1 MTQTTSRRLMLA
13 GGLLL
18 AATGTAHAKTL
29 VFCSEASPEGF
40 NPQHYT
46 AGTTFDASSRTIY
59 NRLVEFKSG
68 TTELKPALAESWEV
82 SDDGRTY
89 TFHLRQGVTFQ
100 TTDYFTPSRDFNADD
115 VLYSFNRQLEDD
127 HPWHGVGS
135 GYEYFEGMG
144 MPDLIESVEKVDDH
158 TVRFHLSRA
167 SAPFLS
173 DMAMDFA
180 SILSAEYANQLMEEG
195 HPERMNQ
202 QPLGTGP
209 FQFAGFQRD
218 AYIRYQAHPDYWEG
232 KSPLDRLVFSITP
245 DASVR
250 FQKLQANECQVM
262 VFPNPADLE
271 AMRNDPNINLESA
284 EGLNVGYLSFQ
295 TEKPPFDNPKVRRAL
310 SMAVDR
316 DAIIESVYQGAG
328 QKAKNPIPPTLW
340 GYDENVEEIPY
351 DPEQAKK
358 LLQEAGVENLSTEL
372 WAMPVQRPYNPNAR
386 RMAEIIQSDW
396 RKVGVNAEIVSYEW
410 GEYLRRASE
419 GEAMTGLFGWT
430 GDNGDP
436 DNFLNTLLSCNAARD
451 GSNYAKWCN
460 PEYDDIIRQAA
471 TATDQ
476 EERTKLY
483 VQAQEIFRDQMPWL
497 PIAHSIVHEP
507 VRSSVTGYQVQ
518 PTGVHTFYGVDIKE

>member
-1 MTQTTSRRLMLA
+1 MTQTLSRRLMLA

-18 AATGTAHAKTL
+18 AATGTAHGKTL
-29 VFCSEASPEGF
+29 VYCSEASPEGF
-40 NPQHYT
+40 NPQRYT

-59 NRLVEFKSG
+59 NRLVEFESG
-68 TTELKPALAESWEV
+68 TTDIKPALAESWEV

-89 TFHLRQGVTFQ
+89 TFHLRQGVKFQ
-100 TTDYFTPSRDFNADD
+100 TTDYFTPSREFNADD
-115 VLYSFNRQLEDD
+115 VLYSFNRQLRDD

-144 MPDLIESVEKVDDH
+144 MPDLIERVEKVDDH

-167 SAPFLS
+167 AAPFLS

-180 SILSAEYANQLMEEG
+180 SILSAEYADQLMEEG
-195 HPERMNQ
+195 QPERMNQ

-232 KSPLDRLVFSITP
+232 RSPLDRLVFSITP

-250 FQKLQANECQVM
+250 YQKLQANECQVM

-271 AMRNDPNINLESA
+271 AMRSDPNIDLKSA

-295 TEKPPFDNPKVRRAL
+295 TQKPPFDDPRVRRAL

-328 QKAKNPIPPTLW
+328 EKARNPIPPTLW
-340 GYDENVEEIPY
+340 GYDDNVEAIPH
-351 DPEQAKK
+351 DPEQARA
-358 LLQEAGVENLSTEL
+358 LLAEAGVENLSTQL

-396 RKVGVNAEIVSYEW
+396 RDIGVNAEIVSYEW

-460 PEYDDIIRQAA
+460 EEYDDIIRQAA

-476 EERTKLY
+476 EERSDLY
-483 VQAQEIFRDQMPWL
+483 VQAQEIFRDQLPWL
-497 PIAHSIVHEP
+497 PIAHSIVYEP
-507 VRSSVTGYQVQ
+507 VRSNVTGYQVQ
-518 PTGVHTFYGVDIKE
+518 PTGVHTFYGVDIEE